1 MRPYVVKEIRDQK
14 GELIRSFE
22 PEVVR
27 EVISGE
33 TAGKMR
39 RLLGGV
45 VTSGTGKKAAVKGYA
60 VGGKTGTAQKVM
72 ENGAYS
78 HSAFIASFIGFGPI
92 EDPKLAIVV
101 CVDEP
106 RPVYYGGS
114 VAAPIFS
121 KVMNDALRYLEV
133 SRDGERKAVDIR

>member
-1 MRPYVVKEIRDQK
+1 M
-14 GELIRSFE
+14 
-22 PEVVR
+22 
-27 EVISGE
+27 
-33 TAGKMR
+33 
-39 RLLGGV
+39 
-45 VTSGTGKKAAVKGYA
+45 KAAVKGYE

-78 HSAFIASFIGFGPI
+78 HSAFMASFIGFGPV
-92 EDPKLAIVV
+92 EEPKLAIAV

-121 KVMNDALRYLEV
+121 RVMNDALRYLEV
-133 SRDGERKAVDIR
+133 SPGDGRKVVDIR